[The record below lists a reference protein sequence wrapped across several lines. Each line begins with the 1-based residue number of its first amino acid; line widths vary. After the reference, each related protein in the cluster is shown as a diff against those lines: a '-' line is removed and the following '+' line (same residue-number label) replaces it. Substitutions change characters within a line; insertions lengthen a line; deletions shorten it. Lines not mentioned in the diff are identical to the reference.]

1 VRRGL
6 LLVWLLLG
14 ALVVGIVALEVADR
28 LGAGRDERAGD
39 PRMLL
44 PMPVDQLGAI
54 EIVSAGRLHRFERGA
69 SGRWFYHGVHAAA
82 TPDHTHEDDPA
93 QAERIERAFAAF
105 GRTRIE
111 RDFALDREGA
121 AYGLTAPVMVVLVYG
136 PGQRQPLQQY
146 AVGHV
151 APDTVSRYV
160 HIVGRPVVVTI
171 AGYQIDNL
179 VELVRAVEAPSPP
192 EPRPAGRP

>member
-1 VRRGL
+1 VL
-6 LLVWLLLG
+6 A
-14 ALVVGIVALEVADR
+14 ALVVGIVVLEIVDR
-28 LGAGRDERAGD
+28 GGTRDERGGD

-44 PMPVDQLGAI
+44 PMPVEQLAAV
-54 EIVSAGRLHRFERGA
+54 EIVSGRLHRFERGA
-69 SGRWFYHGVHAAA
+69 AGRWFYHGVHAAA
-82 TPDHTHEDDPA
+82 TPDHTHEDNPA

-121 AYGLTAPVMVVLVYG
+121 AYGLNAPVMVVLVYG
-136 PGQRQPLQQY
+136 PGQPQPLQQY

-171 AGYQIDNL
+171 AGYQVDNL
-179 VELVRAVEAPSPP
+179 LELVRAVEAPSPSA
-192 EPRPAGRP
+192 PRPAGRP